1 MTEPLEIEVKFY
13 LSDVAAMRERI
24 LALGATARG
33 RVFEANIRFEDEARG
48 LKDRGVLLRLRKD
61 DKARLTFKSPP
72 ADPDEDFKI
81 HRELEIQVDD
91 FETCQAILE
100 DLGFHGEQAYEKWRE
115 TFILAE
121 TKLLVDT
128 MPYGTFLEIE
138 GEKRA
143 IRHLSNLLA
152 LKWEQRILLN
162 YLEIFD
168 LVRQGE
174 NLAFNDITFDN
185 FRMSPVEIGRY
196 VPMLYA
202 THQRVA

>member
-13 LSDVAAMRERI
+13 LADVAGMRERI
-24 LALGATARG
+24 LALGATACG
-33 RVFEANIRFEDEARG
+33 RVFEANTRFEDEARG

-81 HRELEIQVDD
+81 HRELEIEVDD

-100 DLGFHGEQAYEKWRE
+100 ALGFHGAQAYEKWRE
-115 TFILAE
+115 TFTLGE
-121 TKLLVDT
+121 TNLLVDT

-138 GEKRA
+138 GEKKD

-168 LVRQGE
+168 MVRQGE
-174 NLAFNDITFDN
+174 NLAFNDVTFEN
-185 FRMSPVEIGRY
+185 FRMSPVDMGRY
-196 VPMLYA
+196 VSMLYA
-202 THQRVA
+202 RHERVA